1 MIGKFYT
8 SADLG
13 VFNRGQNIA
22 LLPPKVISSTFRKST
37 LPILSSVQDNKEHLT
52 HVYRQYGILLSFIS
66 YPLVFMT
73 IVLAKPFILLFLTS
87 KWAEAIIYVQL
98 FALTGLTIPMG
109 VVSLNVL
116 QATGRSDYTL
126 RGEIIK
132 KSVGFAV
139 VALLCPISPMA
150 LAYGVLG
157 IEAFIYGVNLYY
169 ARKVLDLPFFIQFKD
184 PLPYF
189 YASCIT
195 GLCVW
200 ASIYLIPDNLL
211 KLLIGSITGIAIYF
225 LITKYIIKVKY
236 YDYLLS
242 VVKKREKRQNNY
254 IEN

>member
-1 MIGKFYT
+1 
-8 SADLG
+8 
-13 VFNRGQNIA
+13 
-22 LLPPKVISSTFRKST
+22 
-37 LPILSSVQDNKEHLT
+37 
-52 HVYRQYGILLSFIS
+52 
-66 YPLVFMT
+66 MT

-189 YASCIT
+189 TPHVSQGCAYGQVSISFQIT
-195 GLCVW
+195 C
-200 ASIYLIPDNLL
+200 
-211 KLLIGSITGIAIYF
+211 
-225 LITKYIIKVKY
+225 
-236 YDYLLS
+236 
-242 VVKKREKRQNNY
+242 
-254 IEN
+254 